1 VKTGL
6 KCKISLEKLKMIS
19 DIVRPA
25 YTKRGK
31 LKKRQKYIE
40 LFDKAFKEYVKYWV
54 NIIKKNIPEFDEKKH
69 SIKIYKIRVSEEADK
84 YIRKIL
90 MPMDYLDYSP
100 KIDKNLKDNW
110 CIIENDVLDAKS

>member
-1 VKTGL
+1 
-6 KCKISLEKLKMIS
+6 MIS

-40 LFDKAFKEYVKYWV
+40 LFDKAFKKYVEYWIDVV
-54 NIIKKNIPEFDEKKH
+54 KKNFPEFDEKKH
-69 SIKIYKIRVSEEADK
+69 SIRIHKISVSEEADK
-84 YIRKIL
+84 YISKIL

-100 KIDKNLKDNW
+100 KVDKNLKNDW
-110 CIIENDVLDAKS
+110 CIIDSDVLDAKS

>member
-1 VKTGL
+1 
-6 KCKISLEKLKMIS
+6 MIS

-31 LKKRQKYIE
+31 LKKRQKYTE

-69 SIKIYKIRVSEEADK
+69 SIRIHKISVSEEADK
-84 YIRKIL
+84 YISKIL
-90 MPMDYLDYSP
+90 MPMDYLNYSP
-100 KIDKNLKDNW
+100 KVDKNLKNDW
-110 CIIENDVLDAKS
+110 CIIENDVLGQKVKEVKV